1 MPGLPREDT
10 LHSLAYRLL
19 LIILVPLLL
28 MLAVLAVYRVWKRI
42 RARAAQHTAQ
52 FPKVYPNL
60 HSYRSLLYHPRSMSV
75 GHISPGA
82 HANVPFY
89 AKSSQ
94 KPPIRRHSCGWY
106 ASTDPLDA
114 VGWAPISAPALSME
128 ELYVQPA
135 AHLFFGHP
143 RRTPPSIHRQSTL
156 SPIKELNAG
165 EGVEC
170 PQTSWVEAESQSVRR
185 GSSADRGVWKHDKRP
200 PEPVVIPQTAVEKSA
215 AHNASV
221 LTDLSHLIKVHLT
234 LVYSS
239 TSQELLVTLNRINRL
254 VLRPPTKEQILF
266 CIVRSAGTIAE
277 LKVMLKHALLWCVF
291 IECVVCKPDVL
302 HLKTYDADV
311 YASSTDVGSDPRY
324 AIDHDFNASTPTCF
338 LSSANRSDASGF
350 HWLIMDLGAIT
361 LGITEIRLTLGP
373 EENAFGVEDIDIF
386 TAVHLYTSH
395 IYQTN
400 RSARAVS
407 LPWDAY
413 EFCNSTSNEFLTP
426 NGAVVLCSPAKSGR
440 WIILRRKT
448 KPLYLCLLAVYVEST
463 SHECFEEVAV
473 GADGVADVSPGNV
486 FRLERHV
493 THGQCRES
501 CMETPVCQAIAFA
514 HRRRTGMCY
523 LLQQFN
529 RTDDSSASPFSCV
542 PGRKCKIE
550 ENICHRGHV
559 LPLVH
564 LEGENNRKWTI
575 QVPSTLPDY
584 ALEIGN
590 LYAVQMRGKAV
601 CRSSKC
607 DLLEISVIDEYG
619 ESHTC
624 KRLDLSVISVL
635 DKLPAYCERPDN
647 QSKVSLVVLQLI
659 PGEGDD
665 STGSNTDL
673 KVEGGYVQLLDNTR
687 PAALIREMPTI
698 PKILERQG
706 DDFENETENYEE
718 EAISETFPSTE
729 ATTAS
734 ELPSTSTVAPLLPTT
749 SPTFNYNVIEENTAF
764 DPVGFW
770 VELEA
775 INSTFTTA
783 ESETTD
789 TAAIDKTSEPVS
801 IAGFQFDYFKILI
814 AICVGGL
821 LLILLA
827 ALIIW
832 ACCRRSKKRS
842 VSK

>member
-170 PQTSWVEAESQSVRR
+170 PQTSWVEADSQSVRR
-185 GSSADRGVWKHDKRP
+185 GSSADRGVWKHDGWP
-200 PEPVVIPQTAVEKSA
+200 PEP
-215 AHNASV
+215 
-221 LTDLSHLIKVHLT
+221 
-234 LVYSS
+234 
-239 TSQELLVTLNRINRL
+239 
-254 VLRPPTKEQILF
+254 
-266 CIVRSAGTIAE
+266 
-277 LKVMLKHALLWCVF
+277 
-291 IECVVCKPDVL
+291 ECVVCKPDVL

-311 YASSTDVGSDPRY
+311 YASSTDVGNDPR
-324 AIDHDFNASTPTCF
+324 
-338 LSSANRSDASGF
+338 
-350 HWLIMDLGAIT
+350 
-361 LGITEIRLTLGP
+361 
-373 EENAFGVEDIDIF
+373 
-386 TAVHLYTSH
+386 H

-523 LLQQFN
+523 LLQHFK

-564 LEGENNRKWTI
+564 LEGEKNRKWTI

-635 DKLPAYCERPDN
+635 DKLPAYCDRPDN

-659 PGEGDD
+659 PGEGDG
-665 STGSNTDL
+665 SEGSNTDL

-718 EAISETFPSTE
+718 EALSETFLSTE

-734 ELPSTSTVAPLLPTT
+734 EIPPTSTGTPLLPTT
-749 SPTFNYNVIEENTAF
+749 SSTSIYNMTEEDSAF

-775 INSTFTTA
+775 INSTFTTV
-783 ESETTD
+783 EIETTD

-821 LLILLA
+821 LLILIA